1 MEQSFRK
8 VDFELVENI
17 PERSNNLVMKKLLSS
32 AEKHS
37 SISMVWVEID
47 GSHRALR
54 THSKERIY
62 YVLEGSFTFTIGEEE
77 NIFVTAND
85 IIILPY
91 LSTYSFQGA
100 GKYLVMNIPAF
111 KQGDDEYV
119 KI

>member
-1 MEQSFRK
+1 MEKTFRK
-8 VDFELVENI
+8 VEFEPVEKI
-17 PERSNNLVMKKLLSS
+17 PEWSNNLVMKKLLS
-32 AEKHS
+32 ATEQHN

-62 YVLEGSFTFTIGEEE
+62 YVLEGSFTFTIGESE
-77 NIFVTAND
+77 NIFVAAND
-85 IIILPY
+85 IITLPY

-111 KQGDDEYV
+111 KEGDDEYV
-119 KI
+119 EI

>member
-1 MEQSFRK
+1 MDESFRK
-8 VDFELVENI
+8 IDFELVETI
-17 PERSNNLVMKKLLSS
+17 PEKSNNLVMKKLLSA
-32 AEKHS
+32 AEQHN

-47 GSHRALR
+47 GRHRALR

-77 NIFVTAND
+77 NIFAAAND

-91 LSTYSFQGA
+91 LSTYSFHGA

-119 KI
+119 EI